1 MISIDKLNEKYGTNF
16 ITRAGKMDLENIVKF
31 EPKQK
36 WKNFR
41 KSIDKEA

>member
-1 MISIDKLNEKYGTNF
+1 MREEIDKLNEKYGTNF

-36 WKNFR
+36 
-41 KSIDKEA
+41 